1 MWDQC
6 QVTAGPSKN
15 LHINQTSRDV
25 YASVIQFPQKQF
37 GDSGHDR
44 QISVLQQN
52 FRKNRGNSDTLDES
66 QHLSGKS
73 RGYYVVFYAD
83 REIYLNL

>member
-37 GDSGHDR
+37 MTQAMTDR
-44 QISVLQQN
+44 FQFCNRISEKIEETV
-52 FRKNRGNSDTLDES
+52 
-66 QHLSGKS
+66 
-73 RGYYVVFYAD
+73 
-83 REIYLNL
+83 IP